1 MGFDLLLLVLPGS
14 DKNNK
19 RKMREVVKEFS
30 LLCRGLL
37 GTEYVEVAK
46 QFL

>member
-1 MGFDLLLLVLPGS
+1 MSSDQFCFFFCS